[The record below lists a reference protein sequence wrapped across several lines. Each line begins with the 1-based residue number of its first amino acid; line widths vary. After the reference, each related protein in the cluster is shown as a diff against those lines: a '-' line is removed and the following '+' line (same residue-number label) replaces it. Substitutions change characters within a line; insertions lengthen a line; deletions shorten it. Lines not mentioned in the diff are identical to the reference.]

1 MAQLRI
7 ERVNSL
13 PATLQPSTLYYVKS
27 PEANLVD
34 LYVTGSDANE
44 LRHIINKS
52 DVQALISAAM
62 SAFPSII
69 IAQDIAERDALSLTR
84 SVMVLVLN
92 AAADETVSNGSA
104 MYVWDQAGASWYKIA
119 EYESL
124 DLALTWDNIVGKPN
138 SSAVD
143 IDNAVG
149 LAHTHANMAVLVK
162 MGELPNGRLS
172 YNNFPVGNPVD
183 SSEW

>member
-27 PEANLVD
+27 PDANLVD

-44 LRHIINKS
+44 LRHIISKS
-52 DVQALISAAM
+52 EIQALISAAV

-69 IAQDIAERDALSLTR
+69 IVQDIAERNALGLTR
-84 SVMVLVLN
+84 STMVLVLD
-92 AAADETVSNGSA
+92 ATGDPTVSNGSA
-104 MYVWDQAGASWYKIA
+104 MYVWDQGNSSWYKIA

-124 DLALTWDNIVGKPN
+124 DLALTWDNIQGKPN
-138 SSAVD
+138 STPAA
-143 IDNAVG
+143 IDNAVNN
-149 LAHTHANMAVLVK
+149 AHSHANMSVLNK
-162 MGELPNGRLS
+162 LDELPNGRLS
-172 YNNFPVGNPVD
+172 YSGQPVGNPVD